1 MNRRDVLRTTAAAVV
16 VGAGR
21 LGAAESPRKTALG
34 IVKYARLTRQATQKA
49 SDPHH
54 DLFEPLAFLEH
65 CRQLG
70 AGGIQVPL
78 GIRDGEYARGL
89 RRRAAQHGM
98 FVEAIVEPPRGRADV
113 ERFSAVMRTAA
124 EAGARAACT
133 VLFPGR
139 RYEEFDS
146 PEQFRRCD
154 EQALRAAEL
163 AAPVAEKYGVPLAV
177 ENHKDHLVRER
188 LELLKR
194 ITSQWVGMC
203 VDVGNNIA
211 LLEDPIE
218 VIEAFAPWAFAVHLK
233 DHAVQESADGFL
245 LADVPLGK
253 GFLDLKKVVAILRKA
268 RPEIRFSL
276 EVITRDPLYVPCL
289 TEKYWTTLAAV
300 SGRELARAM
309 RLVRKHRAE
318 TLPTIRALPRE
329 EQVAIEDANLKAS
342 LAYARDELGI

>member
-1 MNRRDVLRTTAAAVV
+1 MNRRDLLRTAAVAVV

-34 IVKYARLTRQATQKA
+34 IVKYARQIRQASEKA
-49 SDPHH
+49 SNPDR

-78 GIRDGEYARGL
+78 GVRDGQYARDL
-89 RRRAAQHGM
+89 RGRAAQYGM
-98 FVEAIVEPPRGRADV
+98 FIEAIVEPPRDRTDV
-113 ERFSAVMRTAA
+113 ERFAAAMRTAA

-146 PEQFRRCD
+146 AEQFRRCE
-154 EQALRAAEL
+154 EQAQRAVEL
-163 AAPVAEKYGVPLAV
+163 AAPVAEKYRLPLAV
-177 ENHKDHLVRER
+177 ENHKDQLVRER

-194 ITSQWVGMC
+194 ISSRWVGMC

-218 VIEAFAPWAFAVHLK
+218 VIEAFAPWAIAVHLK

-268 RPEIRFSL
+268 RPEIQFGL
-276 EVITRDPLYVPCL
+276 EVITRDPLRVPCL
-289 TEKYWTTLAAV
+289 TEKYWATLAAV
-300 SGRELARAM
+300 SGRDLARAM
-309 RLVRKHRAE
+309 RLIRQHRAE
-318 TLPTIRALPRE
+318 TLPTVRALPRE
-329 EQVAIEDANLKAS
+329 QQVALEDATVKTS